1 MKQKNVMRGLA
12 GLSATLLAIS
22 GAATAVASTRA
33 DFINSKLGTSSFK
46 LVEKGDGT
54 GDSIYFDS
62 EFSSVQDLIDA
73 KKQFAEEISE
83 EGSVLFK
90 NINAALPINKASEKV
105 TLWGMNSHVPT
116 LGG

>member
-1 MKQKNVMRGLA
+1 MKNKNVIRGMA
-12 GLSATLLAIS
+12 GLSDTLLPIS

-73 KKQFAEEISE
+73 KKQFAEEIS
-83 EGSVLFK
+83 
-90 NINAALPINKASEKV
+90 
-105 TLWGMNSHVPT
+105 
-116 LGG
+116 

>member
-54 GDSIYFDS
+54 AIPFI
-62 EFSSVQDLIDA
+62 LIRN
-73 KKQFAEEISE
+73 FP
-83 EGSVLFK
+83 LFR
-90 NINAALPINKASEKV
+90 I
-105 TLWGMNSHVPT
+105 
-116 LGG
+116 

>member
-12 GLSATLLAIS
+12 GLSATLLAVS
-22 GAATAVASTRA
+22 SAATAVAATRT

-73 KKQFAEEISE
+73 KKQLAEEISE

-90 NINAALPINKASEKV
+90 NTNEALPIDKTREK
-105 TLWGMNSHVPT
+105 
-116 LGG
+116 

>member
-1 MKQKNVMRGLA
+1 MKQKNVIRGLA
-12 GLSATLLAIS
+12 GLSATLLAVS
-22 GAATAVASTRA
+22 SAATAVAATRT

-73 KKQFAEEISE
+73 KNNLRKKSVKKEVFFLKIQMRLFLLIKQ
-83 EGSVLFK
+83 GK
-90 NINAALPINKASEKV
+90 K
-105 TLWGMNSHVPT
+105 
-116 LGG
+116 

>member
-46 LVEKGDGT
+46 LVEKEMERA
-54 GDSIYFDS
+54 IPFI
-62 EFSSVQDLIDA
+62 LIRI
-73 KKQFAEEISE
+73 FLCS
-83 EGSVLFK
+83 GSD
-90 NINAALPINKASEKV
+90 
-105 TLWGMNSHVPT
+105 
-116 LGG
+116 

>member
-62 EFSSVQDLIDA
+62 EISSVQDLIDA
-73 KKQFAEEISE
+73 KKQFAEDKYC
-83 EGSVLFK
+83 GK
-90 NINAALPINKASEKV
+90 
-105 TLWGMNSHVPT
+105 M
-116 LGG
+116 

>member
-46 LVEKGDGT
+46 LVKKEMERA
-54 GDSIYFDS
+54 IPFI
-62 EFSSVQDLIDA
+62 LIRN
-73 KKQFAEEISE
+73 FP
-83 EGSVLFK
+83 LFR
-90 NINAALPINKASEKV
+90 I
-105 TLWGMNSHVPT
+105 
-116 LGG
+116 

>member
-46 LVEKGDGT
+46 AG
-54 GDSIYFDS
+54 
-62 EFSSVQDLIDA
+62 
-73 KKQFAEEISE
+73 
-83 EGSVLFK
+83 
-90 NINAALPINKASEKV
+90 
-105 TLWGMNSHVPT
+105 
-116 LGG
+116 